1 MAAPETTPP
10 KHAARKADE
19 ALDAGHAEHVVG
31 YLLAIASVTMAE
43 AFDDSIGRPFDLRRV
58 EFTLLMLLLGNP
70 GASPKQLG
78 RALKMPAPNVTVLLD
93 RMVARGLI
101 ERRRSATDGR
111 ALEVRLT
118 AQGETTAKRTHQISL
133 SMEHGL
139 LERFTPGERVLLRE
153 LLLRLARANTAPAA

>member
-1 MAAPETTPP
+1 MAASETTGNA
-10 KHAARKADE
+10 KAAARKGDE
-19 ALDAGHAEHVVG
+19 ALEAGHIEHVVG
-31 YLLAIASVTMAE
+31 YLLAIASVTTRE
-43 AFDDSIGRPFDLRRV
+43 YYHQNIGRPYELRPV

-78 RALKMPAPNVTVLLD
+78 RALRMPAPNVTVLLD
-93 RMVARGLI
+93 RMVARGLV

-118 AQGETTAKRTHQISL
+118 ADGEAMARRTHAISTT
-133 SMEHGL
+133 MEDGL

-153 LLLRLARANTAPAA
+153 LLLRLGKPAIG

>member
-1 MAAPETTPP
+1 MAASETTTGA
-10 KHAARKADE
+10 KGVARKGDE
-19 ALDAGHAEHVVG
+19 PLDASHIEHVVG
-31 YLLAIASVTMAE
+31 YLLAIASVTTRECYHQA
-43 AFDDSIGRPFDLRRV
+43 IGRPCELRPV

-78 RALKMPAPNVTVLLD
+78 RALRMPAPNVTVLLD

-118 AQGETTAKRTHQISL
+118 ADGEALAWRTRGISAT
-133 SMEHGL
+133 MEEGL
-139 LERFTPGERVLLRE
+139 LEHFTPGERVLLRE
-153 LLLRLARANTAPAA
+153 LLLRLARPANG

>member
-1 MAAPETTPP
+1 MAASETSTNA
-10 KHAARKADE
+10 KGAARKGDE
-19 ALDAGHAEHVVG
+19 PLDAGHIEHVVG
-31 YLLAIASVTMAE
+31 YLLAIASVTTRE
-43 AFDDSIGRPFDLRRV
+43 YYHQNIGRPYELRPV

-78 RALKMPAPNVTVLLD
+78 RALRMPAPNVTVLLD
-93 RMVARGLI
+93 RMVARGLV

-118 AQGETTAKRTHQISL
+118 ADGEAMARRTHDISAT
-133 SMEHGL
+133 MEDSL

-153 LLLRLARANTAPAA
+153 LLLRLGKPAIG